1 MLQIRFMGTSS
12 TSQDANLRAPRAG
25 DPTPTAALSAA
36 RLHSRFARVGSSRT
50 LARLGVCA
58 TDMCGIA
65 GALAFTDDFAVD
77 EATVRRMADTICHRG
92 PDDAGALTL
101 SPDRVALGHRRLS
114 IIDLSAAGHQPMPNE
129 DESVWITYNGEVY
142 NHTALREE
150 LEARGHRYRSHTDT
164 ETIVHLY
171 EDDGTACVERLEGMF
186 AFAIWDARRRRLVL
200 ARDRLGVKPLY
211 YARLR
216 DGFVFG
222 SEAKAVLEHPAVPRE
237 LDEQAFADYLTF
249 GFAPAPRTTFRGI
262 SKLCPGERMVVTAEG
277 VITSE
282 TWWNPMPSR
291 ALRER
296 VAAMSPDDMVRE
308 VRGLL
313 RESVGK
319 RMMSDVPFG
328 VFLSGGLDSSTNV
341 ALMAELSD
349 TPVRTYS
356 TAPRGHERYDELA
369 YARIVAR
376 RFATEHH
383 EVLVEEAAMRDFLSD
398 LAFHQDEPLSDWTSI
413 PQHFV
418 TRLARETGTIVVQV
432 GEGADEVFHGYQ
444 GYVDHRR
451 IIAPFQRWV
460 PQIIRRVVGAAAVEA
475 TTRLGRGIRHGE
487 ALYDAGYSRIP
498 YWGGALCFR
507 GPLKRRVIRTT
518 YADALRTVESIWDEA
533 QSQEGSADLFQ
544 RIAYLELRQRLPELL
559 LQRLDRIA
567 MASSVE
573 GREPFLD
580 HPLVEFVMALP
591 PDMKYRSGQGKHALR
606 AAVRDL
612 LPREILDR
620 PKQGFGTPMAEWLRG
635 DFGRHAR
642 RAVHDSALRER
653 QLLDYDVID
662 VLFAA
667 HGRCHGDWS
676 KHLWNLY
683 CVSLWYDRWI
693 ARSDR

>member
-1 MLQIRFMGTSS
+1 MSHAR
-12 TSQDANLRAPRAG
+12 
-25 DPTPTAALSAA
+25 TACG
-36 RLHSRFARVGSSRT
+36 RMR
-50 LARLGVCA
+50 A

-65 GALAFTDDFAVD
+65 GALAFTDDFAVG
-77 EATVRRMADTICHRG
+77 EATVRRMAGTIRYRG
-92 PDDAGALTL
+92 PDDAGALAL
-101 SPDRVALGHRRLS
+101 SADRVALGHRRLA
-114 IIDLSAAGHQPMPNE
+114 IIDLSPAGHQPMANE

-142 NHTALREE
+142 NHAALREE
-150 LEARGHRYRSHTDT
+150 LESGGHRYRSHTDT

-171 EDDGTACVERLEGMF
+171 EEEGAAGVERLEGMF

-211 YARLR
+211 YARVR

-249 GFAPAPRTTFRGI
+249 GFVPAPRTMFRGI
-262 SKLCPGERMVVTAEG
+262 GKLAPGERMVVTADG
-277 VITSE
+277 VVTSE
-282 TWWNPMPSR
+282 TWWNPMPSA

-296 VAAMSPDDMVRE
+296 VVTMSPDEVVSE

-383 EVLVEEAAMRDFLSD
+383 EVFVDEDAMREFLPE
-398 LAFHQDEPLSDWTSI
+398 LVFHQDEPLSDWTSI

-451 IIAPFQRWV
+451 IIVPFQQWV
-460 PQIIRRVVGAAAVEA
+460 PQAARRVVGAAAIEL
-475 TTRLGRGIRHGE
+475 TTRLGRGVRHGE
-487 ALYDAGYSRIP
+487 ALYDAGQSRIP

-507 GPLKRRVIRTT
+507 GPLKQRVIRKAH
-518 YADALRTVESIWDEA
+518 ADALRTVESIWDEA
-533 QSQEGSADLFQ
+533 RLQRGSADLFQ
-544 RIAYLELRQRLPELL
+544 RMAYLELRQRLPELL

-580 HPLVEFVMALP
+580 HALVEFVMALP
-591 PDMKYRSGQGKHALR
+591 PDMKYRSGQGKHVLR

-612 LPREILDR
+612 LPREILER
-620 PKQGFGTPMAEWLRG
+620 PKQGFGSPMAEWLRG

-642 RAVHDSALRER
+642 RAVDDSALRER

-662 VLFAA
+662 DLFAA
-667 HGRCHGDWS
+667 HARGHGNWS

-683 CVSLWYDRWI
+683 CVSRWYDMWI
-693 ARSDR
+693 ARREW